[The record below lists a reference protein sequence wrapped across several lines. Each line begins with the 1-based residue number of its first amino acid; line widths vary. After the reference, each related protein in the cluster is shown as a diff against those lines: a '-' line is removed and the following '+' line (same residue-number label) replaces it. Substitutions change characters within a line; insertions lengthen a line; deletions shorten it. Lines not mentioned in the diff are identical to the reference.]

1 MSKEQRVVLDFIEAC
16 SANDIERIL
25 EFFDSDCVY
34 HNIPVAPVKGV
45 EAIRNVLESFLRL
58 ASKVD
63 WQVRNAAD
71 AGNGTV
77 LTERL
82 DRFLMGEK
90 WVELPVMGA
99 FEVRDGK
106 ITAWRD
112 YFDLNQ
118 FQQQV
123 PSPPDAG

>member
-1 MSKEQRVVLDFIEAC
+1 MSEEQRIVLDFIDAC
-16 SANDIERIL
+16 SANDIETIL
-25 EFFDSDCVY
+25 GFFDPDCVY

-45 EAIRNVLESFLRL
+45 EAIRGVLEGFLRL

-63 WQVRNAAD
+63 WQVRSVAD
-71 AGNGTV
+71 AGAGTV

-99 FEVRDGK
+99 FEVRKGK

-112 YFDLNQ
+112 YFDLDQ
-118 FQQQV
+118 FQKQV
-123 PSPPDAG
+123 PAPPDAG

>member
-1 MSKEQRVVLDFIEAC
+1 MSEEQRIVLDFIDAC

-25 EFFDSDCVY
+25 GFFDADCVY
-34 HNIPVAPVKGV
+34 HNIPVAPVKGI
-45 EAIRNVLESFLRL
+45 EPIRKVLESFLRM
-58 ASKVD
+58 AGKVD
-63 WQVRNAAD
+63 WQVRNVAV

-99 FEVRDGK
+99 FEVRGGK

-118 FQQQV
+118 FQKQV
-123 PSPPDAG
+123 PPPPDAS

>member
-1 MSKEQRVVLDFIEAC
+1 MSEERSIVLDFIEAC
-16 SANDIERIL
+16 SANEIDKIL
-25 EFFDSDCVY
+25 AFFDYDCVY
-34 HNIPVAPVKGV
+34 HNIPVAPVKGI
-45 EAIRNVLESFLRL
+45 EAIRGVLESFLRL

-63 WQVRNAAD
+63 WQVRNVAD
-71 AGNGTV
+71 AGAGTV
-77 LTERL
+77 LTERI

-99 FEVRDGK
+99 FEVRSGK

-118 FQQQV
+118 FQKQV

>member
-1 MSKEQRVVLDFIEAC
+1 MSEEQRIVLDFIEAC
-16 SANDIERIL
+16 SANDIDRIL
-25 EFFDSDCVY
+25 AFFDPDCVY

-45 EAIRNVLESFLRL
+45 EAIRGVLESFLRL

-63 WQVRNAAD
+63 WQVRNVAD
-71 AGNGTV
+71 AGAGTV

-99 FEVRDGK
+99 FEVRNGK

-112 YFDLNQ
+112 YVDLSQ
-118 FQQQV
+118 FQKQV

>member
-1 MSKEQRVVLDFIEAC
+1 MSEEQRIVLDFIDAC

-25 EFFDSDCVY
+25 GFLDADCVY
-34 HNIPVAPVKGV
+34 HNIPVAPVKGI
-45 EAIRNVLESFLRL
+45 EPIRKVLESFLRM
-58 ASKVD
+58 AGKVD
-63 WQVRNAAD
+63 WQVRNVAV

-82 DRFLMGEK
+82 DRFLIGEK

-99 FEVRDGK
+99 FEVRNGK

-118 FQQQV
+118 FQKQV

>member
-1 MSKEQRVVLDFIEAC
+1 MSEEQRIVRDFIEAC
-16 SANDIERIL
+16 SANEIDKIL
-25 EFFDSDCVY
+25 AFFDADCVY
-34 HNIPVAPVKGV
+34 HNIPVAPVKGI
-45 EAIRNVLESFLRL
+45 EAIRGVLEGFLRL

-63 WQVRNAAD
+63 WQVRNIAD
-71 AGNGTV
+71 AGAGTV

-99 FEVRDGK
+99 FEVRNGK

-118 FQQQV
+118 FQKQV